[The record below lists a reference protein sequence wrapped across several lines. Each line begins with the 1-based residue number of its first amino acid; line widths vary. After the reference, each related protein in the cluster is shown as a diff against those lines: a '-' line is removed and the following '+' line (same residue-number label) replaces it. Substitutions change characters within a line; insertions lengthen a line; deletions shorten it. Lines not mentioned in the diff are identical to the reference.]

1 MTSFPACLGSN
12 RRETLHLRNSFSHIV
27 SMLICNLGCGDSL
40 PNCQNVVANGLCTD
54 DLPWADYG
62 CRKSCGRCGFHDG
75 N

>member
-1 MTSFPACLGSN
+1 
-12 RRETLHLRNSFSHIV
+12 
-27 SMLICNLGCGDSL
+27 MLICISGCGDSL